1 MSEKINLNKNQ
12 KIAAEYE
19 DKHILVLAGAG
30 TGKTLTI
37 IARAE
42 HLIQKGVDPKRILLL
57 TFTRRAAKEMIDRLY
72 LSIGDAAQKVMA
84 GTFHHFCL
92 LVMRKMPDKFGV
104 KDFTVIDRDD
114 QISLMKLARAQ
125 YVEKGKVF
133 PRASQLVN
141 IYSYVRNTNMNVSGY
156 LNKYTE
162 YDDETSEKVLK
173 IFIDYDK
180 RKQLN
185 RYLDF
190 DDILHHFGKK
200 LHEDL
205 SISNQLRSRYDHIL
219 VDEMQDTN
227 PLQWLILDGL
237 RDPAKLFCVGDDAQ
251 SIYAFRGADFKNVH
265 SFKERVTDSVVLKLE
280 DNYRS
285 TQKILDLSNWLLKE
299 SPLKYN
305 KNLKAQKGKGTK
317 PILKDFYNDLMEAKW
332 IAADLIKRHEKGSS
346 WNDHMILTRTAWG
359 SRSVEAMLIEKK
371 IPYIFIGGISF
382 LQAAHVKDLL
392 CLIRAAASQDDE
404 IAWMRYLTLWLKIG
418 DVTASRLISS
428 MKKTG
433 SIEKAFE
440 KVSTKNENKQKIIDG
455 PETVLK
461 YWDEPTQALGAGASF
476 LEPLLSERYDK
487 WNVRKNDFDLL
498 VRLAERY
505 RSLMR
510 FIETYTLDPITSTAV
525 TRLEN
530 QDVVTLITVHS
541 AKGTESPVCYVI
553 RAEPGMY
560 PHIRSVG
567 NEDEEEEDRRILY
580 VAMTR
585 AKDELI
591 LTRSE
596 NRSSYSYSYG
606 DAEEA
611 YFLSDVPDKLI
622 EEHYQY
628 GFGFDNSIPDPKK
641 VMELAAE
648 FGTFIKK

>member
-1 MSEKINLNKNQ
+1 MSDKISLNKNQ

-19 DKHILVLAGAG
+19 DRHILVLAGAG

-42 HLIQKGVDPKRILLL
+42 YLIRKGVDPRRILLL
-57 TFTRRAAKEMIDRLY
+57 TFTRRASKEMIDRLY
-72 LSIGDAAQKVMA
+72 LSIGDAAQKVTA

-92 LVMRKMPDKFGV
+92 LTMRKMPDKFGI

-114 QISLMKLARAQ
+114 QISLMKLGRAQ

-141 IYSYVRNTNMNVSGY
+141 IYSYARNTNIGISQY
-156 LNKYTE
+156 LNKYKE
-162 YDDETSEKVLK
+162 YDDETTEKILNV
-173 IFIDYDK
+173 FIDYDK

-190 DDILHHFGKK
+190 DDILHRFGEK
-200 LHEDL
+200 LHEDP
-205 SISNQLRSRYDHIL
+205 SISNQLRSFYDHIL

-251 SIYAFRGADFKNVH
+251 SIYAFRGADFRNVH
-265 SFKERVTDSVVLKLE
+265 SFTERVPDSIVLKLE
-280 DNYRS
+280 ENYRS
-285 TQKILDLSNWLLKE
+285 TQGILDLSNWLLKE
-299 SPLKYN
+299 SPLNYN
-305 KNLKAQKGKGTK
+305 KNLKAQRGKGTK
-317 PILKDFYNDLMEAKW
+317 PILKDFFSDLMEAKW
-332 IAADLIKRHEKGSS
+332 IAENLIERHEEGFS

-371 IPYIFIGGISF
+371 IPYIFIGGTSF
-382 LQAAHVKDLL
+382 LQAAHVKDIL
-392 CLIRAAASQDDE
+392 CLVRAAASQDDE
-404 IAWMRYLTLWLKIG
+404 LAWIRYLTLWPKIG

-428 MKKTG
+428 MKQTG

-440 KVSTKNENKQKIIDG
+440 QIATKNENKQKIIDG

-461 YWDEPTQALGAGASF
+461 YWDEPTKALGAGASF
-476 LEPLLSERYDK
+476 LEPLLSQRYDK

-510 FIETYTLDPITSTAV
+510 FIETYTLDPITSTAI
-525 TRLEN
+525 TRLKNDE
-530 QDVVTLITVHS
+530 VVTLITIHS

-553 RAEPGMY
+553 RVEPGMF

-567 NEDEEEEDRRILY
+567 NEDEEEEERRTLY

-596 NRSSYSYSYG
+596 NQSSYSYSYG

-611 YFLSDVPDKLI
+611 YFLSDVPDDLI
-622 EEHYQY
+622 EEDYHNEF
-628 GFGFDNSIPDPKK
+628 GFGGNGNYLMS
-641 VMELAAE
+641 
-648 FGTFIKK
+648 